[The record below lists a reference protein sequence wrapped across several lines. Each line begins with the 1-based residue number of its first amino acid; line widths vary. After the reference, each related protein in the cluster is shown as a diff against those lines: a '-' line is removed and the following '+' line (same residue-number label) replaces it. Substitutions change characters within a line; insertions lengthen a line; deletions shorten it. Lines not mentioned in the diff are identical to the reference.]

1 MGSLFPAVALA
12 LALALAALTPSLP
25 DGLPDA
31 ATRLGWER
39 MTGTARR
46 PEVEVE
52 YELLVNPARPGLFTI
67 SRYRMTR
74 VARDSGGGEERV
86 RETEKLVWNP
96 DPGRAP
102 LRVYELVTERP
113 WWLLGLLQQRHWT
126 EVPHGTPRYREELF
140 TMIGVYGL
148 QNPGALH

>member
-1 MGSLFPAVALA
+1 MGSLFPAAALL
-12 LALALAALTPSLP
+12 LALALAALTPQLP

-31 ATRLGWER
+31 ATRLSWER
-39 MTGTARR
+39 VAGTARR
-46 PEVEVE
+46 PDVEVE

-74 VARDSGGGEERV
+74 VAKGAGGSEEHV

-96 DPGRAP
+96 DPDRAP
-102 LRVYELVTERP
+102 LRVYELVTQRP
-113 WWLLGLLQQRHWT
+113 WWLLGLVQRRHWS
-126 EVPHGTPRYREELF
+126 ELPLGTPRYRDEMF